1 MRRAPLFIALGLAI
15 ACDRRPDASHAS
27 VQPAVGS
34 AAKHDLI
41 GTPLPALHFDAWLA
55 TGAATAPDSAAPT
68 LYRWWTDSC
77 AYCEASLPAIEA
89 LRVRF
94 EPRGLRVVAVYH
106 PKPPR
111 DVAPTTIR
119 EAADRF
125 GYHGLI
131 AVDRDWSELSRFY
144 LSTGDRAATS
154 ASFLVDR
161 AGIIRFVHPGP
172 EIRASDSAYA
182 DLERA
187 IESALSLAPRA
198 RG

>member
-1 MRRAPLFIALGLAI
+1 MRRAQLYIALGLAI

-27 VQPAVGS
+27 VQPAAAA
-34 AAKHDLI
+34 AAKQHDLV
-41 GTPLPALHFDAWLA
+41 GTRLPELHFDAWLA
-55 TGAATAPDSAAPT
+55 AAAATAGASPAPT

-77 AYCEASLPAIEA
+77 AYCEASLPAIET
-89 LRVRF
+89 LRLRF

-111 DVAPTTIR
+111 DVAPATIR
-119 EAADRF
+119 DAAERF

-131 AVDRDWSELSRFY
+131 AVDRDWSELTRFY
-144 LSTGDRAATS
+144 LSTGDRPATS

-161 AGIIRFVHPGP
+161 EGIIRFVHPGP
-172 EIRASDSAYA
+172 EIHTSDAAYA

-187 IESALSLAPRA
+187 IERVLAPRP